1 MRTFCN
7 LHFGRQIFGLSL
19 GVIFTS
25 YSFAST
31 PKAEFRKLVK
41 LASVPVAEGNY
52 IVVLDEN
59 ESFQSFKPLL
69 SSPMQ
74 HTYTEVF
81 QGFSAK
87 LNVSDLKKLDADSR
101 VEKIYKTTP
110 MYLNAEQKGVTWGLD
125 RLDQEVLPLDT
136 RYSWKNDGAG
146 VTVYVIDTGVFA
158 TNSDFEGRA
167 VSYAD
172 LTVEKGTSKEN
183 LDGHGHGTHVSG
195 TIASKTYGV
204 AKASK
209 IVGIKVFDSQGSEAD
224 DATILAGVDVAMKHH
239 KEFQTKAVMNLSL
252 GGEASDVLDAGL
264 KKAIESGITVVVAA
278 GNESM
283 DACQTSPA
291 RLPEA
296 VTVGATNRSD
306 KLAFFSNFGPC
317 VDILAPGVGIVSN
330 LNRSSGSQ
338 TMDGTSMASPHVAGV
353 AALVLSAHPEFS
365 PSEVSEF
372 MVDQAVEGRIKTQ
385 DKTVNRFVSTLWN
398 RPE

>member
-1 MRTFCN
+1 
-7 LHFGRQIFGLSL
+7 
-19 GVIFTS
+19 
-25 YSFAST
+25 
-31 PKAEFRKLVK
+31 
-41 LASVPVAEGNY
+41 
-52 IVVLDEN
+52 
-59 ESFQSFKPLL
+59 
-69 SSPMQ
+69 
-74 HTYTEVF
+74 
-81 QGFSAK
+81 
-87 LNVSDLKKLDADSR
+87 
-101 VEKIYKTTP
+101 
-110 MYLNAEQKGVTWGLD
+110 
-125 RLDQEVLPLDT
+125 LDQEVLPLDT

-252 GGEASDVLDAGL
+252 GGEASDVFDAGL

>member
-1 MRTFCN
+1 MASFCN
-7 LHFGRQIFGLSL
+7 LHFGRQFLGLSFAA
-19 GVIFTS
+19 IFTS
-25 YSFAST
+25 YSFAGSS
-31 PKAEFRKLVK
+31 KVEIRKLVQSK
-41 LASVPVAEGNY
+41 NTLETEGNY
-52 IVVLDEN
+52 IVVLAEGQ
-59 ESFQSFKPLL
+59 SFQSFKPLL
-69 SSPMQ
+69 SRPMQ

-87 LNVSDLKKLDADSR
+87 LKVSELKNLDADSR
-101 VEKIYKTTP
+101 VVKIYKTTP

-125 RLDQEVLPLDT
+125 RLDQEALPLDT
-136 RYSWKNDGAG
+136 SYSWKNDGAG

-158 TNSDFEGRA
+158 ANSDFQGRA

-183 LDGHGHGTHVSG
+183 IDGHGHGTHVSG

-224 DATILAGVDVAMKHH
+224 DATILAGVDVAIKHQ

-264 KKAIESGITVVVAA
+264 MKAIESGITVVVAA

-306 KLAFFSNFGPC
+306 KQAFFSNFGPC
-317 VDILAPGVGIVSN
+317 VDILAPGVGVVSN
-330 LNRSSGSQ
+330 LNRNSGSQ

-353 AALVLSAHPEFS
+353 AALVLSTHPEFF

-372 MVDQAVEGRIKTQ
+372 LVDQAIEGRIKTQ